1 MAIPQSK
8 NSNGK
13 NQANSNARFRQRKIS
28 VKQPLTIYKQK
39 DLPAT
44 DLANE
49 LEPSQVHHLNNSGN
63 QQRDLHSF
71 ETGVDKSE
79 EDEVHLQQVINAA
92 QKALLNS
99 KDDKKDVYI
108 PTPDASRLWSEAS
121 KFYYDHD
128 FVEPEA
134 YIKYSA
140 QVEDTVGVEY
150 NIDEVDEEFLTKT
163 LNVKYPT
170 KKNEPKCSESEFEII
185 LDRLERIIEEKQPFL
200 SMDPTN
206 ILSYKELSTYILE
219 EVKSS
224 SKNNP
229 YVQSG
234 ANLKYISSTTLK
246 ERLSKELSFEPFTTF
261 FDKYPFNDNDNKKS
275 PRSISKLLDL
285 FGEPVY
291 NHWKERKIE
300 RKGKSVF
307 PTLKFE
313 DPNANEKDNDNDPYI
328 CFRRREFRQARK
340 TRRADNLGI
349 EKIRLLQKSLHRAR
363 DIMFNVSQREIMK
376 LQQYQSE
383 YKVFKLRC
391 EAKTLKRNQNV
402 LGDDHLFYPHKKKK
416 IIRIKEEEEERER
429 EEKEKE
435 KIRRERKYKE
445 AKDLQ
450 RLSNQTSQNIQTDN
464 GSSST
469 QPYIKLPQSKIP
481 DMDLVTVSLVLKE
494 KQDTIRRAVL
504 EKLRKRKELDKNFV
518 NLTDDPYQ
526 PYFDISTNYKI
537 QDNDLRHIP
546 YSSISSSSLHQMN
559 TSNILNETLK
569 NYLEDGKKPLPGV
582 RTFNGKSGELIPS
595 SPFPH
600 LNTLLNDH
608 ILKDV
613 SSQGGYIEE
622 FLKNIESDNYN
633 VYVNGFENKVKK
645 NDDINETN
653 ISDPLFRIR
662 RRVGRFNR
670 NFIDRRIKNN
680 NEEFNKFIDEE
691 KKEIEKEN
699 HDVYHNESDSL
710 KRLKSNWKFDNE
722 SDEYNNHINSPFS
735 MDPSRL
741 NSISDET
748 QSIRFGSMLLSK
760 SYELLRESVHQR
772 QQAYIQQ
779 ARMRA
784 LQQQQQQQLRNKNA
798 QSSQSQSQS
807 SQSSSQPSTSSSQIK
822 NPSSQ
827 KLPSRSMGNAISSGS
842 GGNKST

>member
-1 MAIPQSK
+1 MAIPQLK

-39 DLPAT
+39 DLPAN
-44 DLANE
+44 DLTNE
-49 LEPSQVHHLNNSGN
+49 LEPSQVHHLNNNGN

-99 KDDKKDVYI
+99 KDDKKDDKKDVYI
-108 PTPDASRLWSEAS
+108 PTPDASRLWTEAS

-128 FVEPEA
+128 FIEPEA

-140 QVEDTVGVEY
+140 QVEDTIGVEY
-150 NIDEVDEEFLTKT
+150 NIDETDEEFLNKV
-163 LNVKYPT
+163 LNAKYPT
-170 KKNEPKCSESEFEII
+170 KKNEAKCSELEFEII

-206 ILSYKELSTYILE
+206 ILSYKELSSYILE

-224 SKNNP
+224 NKNNP
-229 YVQSG
+229 YIQSG
-234 ANLKYISSTTLK
+234 TNLKYISSTTLK
-246 ERLSKELSFEPFTTF
+246 ERLSKELNFEPFTTF
-261 FDKYPFNDNDNKKS
+261 FDKYPFNNDNDKKS
-275 PRSISKLLDL
+275 PRSISKLLEL
-285 FGEPVY
+285 FGEPIY

-383 YKVFKLRC
+383 FKVFKLRC

-450 RLSNQTSQNIQTDN
+450 RLSSQTSQNIQTDN

-504 EKLRKRKELDKNFV
+504 EKLRKRKELDKNFI

-526 PYFDISTNYKI
+526 PYFDISTNYKL
-537 QDNDLRHIP
+537 QNNELRHIP

-582 RTFNGKSGELIPS
+582 RTFNGKNGELIPS

-608 ILKDV
+608 ISKDI
-613 SSQGGYIEE
+613 SQGGYIEE

-645 NDDINETN
+645 DDDINETN

-662 RRVGRFNR
+662 RRVGRLNR

-680 NEEFNKFIDEE
+680 ESFKNFMDEE

-699 HDVYHNESDSL
+699 QQVYENQSDSL

-722 SDEYNNHINSPFS
+722 TNEYDNSITSPFS

-798 QSSQSQSQS
+798 QSSL
-807 SQSSSQPSTSSSQIK
+807 TSSSSSTQ
-822 NPSSQ
+822 PSSSSSS
-827 KLPSRSMGNAISSGS
+827 KLPRSLPISSGS